1 MEQTAEAEG
10 EEKEEEEEE
19 NTVCQRYRT
28 RLMDFEFSIV

>member
-10 EEKEEEEEE
+10 EEKEEEEE